1 VLEAR
6 CALTYSLAVV
16 SERVRE
22 MISFAQVEL
31 HCCVSALESLPMLIL
46 DHRRK

>member
-1 VLEAR
+1 MESNAVLVAR

-22 MISFAQVEL
+22 GVSLASFSSRVAL
-31 HCCVSALESLPMLIL
+31 LGFSA
-46 DHRRK
+46 